1 MNKEFEM
8 IICNKRVFEFYNN
21 NTALDFE
28 QISLLCVE
36 LFENILQDAT
46 ANINKS
52 ISSQILFEC
61 IENKNKIHELQTSTT
76 ANLQMINSNLSKITG
91 DVTLKLLDIKKEYIE
106 EIKTIISLNS
116 SNLNEKLREITDKIK
131 ETIERNNLVLTNDI
145 SNKLDK
151 SNTSL
156 TNDISNKMD
165 KSNTSLTNDIS
176 NKIDKSNIYLT
187 NELSLKVDKSNTSLT
202 NDVSHKMDKLHLLF
216 HEINKENTN
225 KMISLFDGANNHI
238 VDKTTILINQL
249 IPENNKA
256 NKQLQEDLHKF
267 HASLIEET
275 TQIIRDNK
283 EMDQHVTELFEL
295 YKERKS
301 NEIIDKEKLDK
312 LLFDVNSFLSTSK
325 IEMLINNFDV
335 KYESLIS
342 TMHQPILQVISLND
356 AKINTNINRQQETQE
371 KMLLNLD
378 EFLNKY
384 KNNSSLKGKFSEN
397 HLHKVLVHM
406 FPTSEIIDTS
416 KQSHFC
422 DILLKRENKQ
432 DILFENK
439 DYADN
444 VSSDEIRKFAFDCET
459 HKINGIMLSQNT
471 GIIGKPNY
479 HIDIVKN
486 KVLVYIHNVD
496 YSSNKIQIAI
506 DIIDTLTNKLKEF
519 DEESDDAS
527 ENDNIISQEVLL
539 EINTEMN
546 KFATHKETIINM
558 IKESHKRIIDEV
570 KIISIPSLDKYLFS
584 KFGSSKT
591 TYPCKICNLFV
602 GNCERSLRSHQK
614 GKECKSK
621 INNSQMQ
628 ITESKEDTSAGKKKK

>member
-1 MNKEFEM
+1 M
-8 IICNKRVFEFYNN
+8 
-21 NTALDFE
+21 
-28 QISLLCVE
+28 
-36 LFENILQDAT
+36 
-46 ANINKS
+46 
-52 ISSQILFEC
+52 
-61 IENKNKIHELQTSTT
+61 
-76 ANLQMINSNLSKITG
+76 
-91 DVTLKLLDIKKEYIE
+91 
-106 EIKTIISLNS
+106 
-116 SNLNEKLREITDKIK
+116 
-131 ETIERNNLVLTNDI
+131 
-145 SNKLDK
+145 
-151 SNTSL
+151 
-156 TNDISNKMD
+156 
-165 KSNTSLTNDIS
+165 
-176 NKIDKSNIYLT
+176 
-187 NELSLKVDKSNTSLT
+187 
-202 NDVSHKMDKLHLLF
+202 
-216 HEINKENTN
+216 
-225 KMISLFDGANNHI
+225 
-238 VDKTTILINQL
+238 
-249 IPENNKA
+249 
-256 NKQLQEDLHKF
+256 
-267 HASLIEET
+267 
-275 TQIIRDNK
+275 
-283 EMDQHVTELFEL
+283 
-295 YKERKS
+295 
-301 NEIIDKEKLDK
+301 
-312 LLFDVNSFLSTSK
+312 
-325 IEMLINNFDV
+325 
-335 KYESLIS
+335 
-342 TMHQPILQVISLND
+342 
-356 AKINTNINRQQETQE
+356 
-371 KMLLNLD
+371 NLD
-378 EFLNKY
+378 DFLNKY

-422 DILLKRENKQ
+422 DILLKRENKS

-527 ENDNIISQEVLL
+527 ENENIISQEVLL
-539 EINTEMN
+539 EINNEMN

-621 INNSQMQ
+621 IQ

>member
-1 MNKEFEM
+1 MNKEYEM
-8 IICNKRVFEFYNN
+8 IICNKKVFEFYNN

-46 ANINKS
+46 ANLNKS

-61 IENKNKIHELQTSTT
+61 IENKNKIHELQTSTNT
-76 ANLQMINSNLSKITG
+76 NLQMINSNLSKITG
-91 DVTLKLLDIKKEYIE
+91 DITLKLLDIKKEYIE
-106 EIKTIISLNS
+106 EIKTIIGLNS
-116 SNLNEKLREITDKIK
+116 SNLNDRFRETL
-131 ETIERNNLVLTNDI
+131 ERNNLVLTNDFSTKMDKSNTTLTNDI

-151 SNTSL
+151 SNIIL
-156 TNDISNKMD
+156 TTDISNKLD
-165 KSNTSLTNDIS
+165 RSNTTLTNDFS
-176 NKIDKSNIYLT
+176 N
-187 NELSLKVDKSNTSLT
+187 
-202 NDVSHKMDKLHLLF
+202 KMDKLHLLF
-216 HEINKENTN
+216 HELNKENST
-225 KMISLFDGANNHI
+225 KMISLFDSTNNNI
-238 VDKTTILINQL
+238 VDKTTLLVNQL

-256 NKQLQEDLHKF
+256 NKLLQEDINKF
-267 HASLIEET
+267 YSTILEET
-275 TQIIRDNK
+275 KQIITDNK
-283 EMDQHVTELFEL
+283 QFDKHILELVQL
-295 YKERKS
+295 QNERKGT
-301 NEIIDKEKLDK
+301 ETIDKEKTDK
-312 LLFDVNSFLSTSK
+312 LLFDMNAFLSTSK
-325 IEMLINNFDV
+325 IETLINNFEI

-342 TMHQPILQVISLND
+342 GIHQPILQVISLND
-356 AKINTNINRQQETQE
+356 EKINKNINKQQETQE

-422 DILLKRENKQ
+422 DILLKRENKS

-506 DIIDTLTNKLKEF
+506 DIIDTLTNKLKDF
-519 DEESDDAS
+519 DEESVDAS
-527 ENDNIISQEVLL
+527 ENENIISQEVLL
-539 EINTEMN
+539 EINNEMN

-621 INNSQMQ
+621 IQ

>member
-1 MNKEFEM
+1 MNKEYEM
-8 IICNKRVFEFYNN
+8 IICNKKVFEFYNN

-61 IENKNKIHELQTSTT
+61 IENKNKIHELQTSTNS
-76 ANLQMINSNLSKITG
+76 NLQMINSNLSKITG
-91 DVTLKLLDIKKEYIE
+91 DITLKLLDIKKEYIE

-116 SNLNEKLREITDKIK
+116 SNLNEKMRGITDKIK
-131 ETIERNNLVLTNDI
+131 ETIERNNNILTNDI

-151 SNTSL
+151 GNSSL
-156 TNDISNKMD
+156 TNEVSN
-165 KSNTSLTNDIS
+165 
-176 NKIDKSNIYLT
+176 
-187 NELSLKVDKSNTSLT
+187 KVDKNNIALSNDMS
-202 NDVSHKMDKLHLLF
+202 NKMDKLHLLF
-216 HEINKENTN
+216 HEVNKENSN
-225 KMISLFDGANNHI
+225 KMISLFDSTNNHI
-238 VDKTTILINQL
+238 VDKTTLLINQL

-416 KQSHFC
+416 KQPHFC
-422 DILLKRENKQ
+422 DLLLKRENKP

-444 VSSDEIRKFAFDCET
+444 VSSDEIRKFAFDCEKQ
-459 HKINGIMLSQNT
+459 KINGIMLSQNT

-479 HIDIVKN
+479 HIDLVKN

-539 EINTEMN
+539 EINNEMN

-570 KIISIPSLDKYLFS
+570 KIISIPSLDK
-584 KFGSSKT
+584 
-591 TYPCKICNLFV
+591 
-602 GNCERSLRSHQK
+602 
-614 GKECKSK
+614 
-621 INNSQMQ
+621 
-628 ITESKEDTSAGKKKK
+628 

>member
-1 MNKEFEM
+1 MNKEYEM
-8 IICNKRVFEFYNN
+8 IICNKKVFEFYNN

-61 IENKNKIHELQTSTT
+61 IENKNKIHELQTTT
-76 ANLQMINSNLSKITG
+76 NTNLQMINSNLSKITG
-91 DVTLKLLDIKKEYIE
+91 DITLKLLDIKKEYIE
-106 EIKTIISLNS
+106 EIKTIIGLNS
-116 SNLNEKLREITDKIK
+116 SNLNDRFRETL
-131 ETIERNNLVLTNDI
+131 ERNNIVLTNDFSNKMDKSNTTLTNDI

-151 SNTSL
+151 SNIILTTDISNKLDRSNTTL

-165 KSNTSLTNDIS
+165 K
-176 NKIDKSNIYLT
+176 
-187 NELSLKVDKSNTSLT
+187 
-202 NDVSHKMDKLHLLF
+202 LHLLF
-216 HEINKENTN
+216 HELNKENST
-225 KMISLFDGANNHI
+225 KMISLFDSTNNNI
-238 VDKTTILINQL
+238 VDKTTLLVNQL

-256 NKQLQEDLHKF
+256 NKQLQEDINKF
-267 HASLIEET
+267 YSTILEET
-275 TQIIRDNK
+275 KQIITDNK
-283 EMDQHVTELFEL
+283 QFDKHILELVQL
-295 YKERKS
+295 QNERKGT
-301 NEIIDKEKLDK
+301 ETIDKEKTDK
-312 LLFDVNSFLSTSK
+312 LLFDMNTFLSTSK
-325 IEMLINNFDV
+325 METLIHNFEI

-342 TMHQPILQVISLND
+342 GIHQPILQVISLND
-356 AKINTNINRQQETQE
+356 EKINKNINKQQETQE

-378 EFLNKY
+378 DFLNKY

-422 DILLKRENKQ
+422 DILLKRENKS

-527 ENDNIISQEVLL
+527 ENENIISQEVLL
-539 EINTEMN
+539 EINNEMN

-558 IKESHKRIIDEV
+558 IKDSQKRIIDEV

-621 INNSQMQ
+621 IQ
-628 ITESKEDTSAGKKKK
+628 ITESKEDTGAGKKKK

>member
-1 MNKEFEM
+1 MNKEYEM
-8 IICNKRVFEFYNN
+8 IICNKKVFEFYNN

-61 IENKNKIHELQTSTT
+61 IENKNKIHELQTSTNS
-76 ANLQMINSNLSKITG
+76 NLQMINSNLSKITG
-91 DVTLKLLDIKKEYIE
+91 DITLKLLDIKKEYIE

-116 SNLNEKLREITDKIK
+116 SNLNEKMRGITDKIK
-131 ETIERNNLVLTNDI
+131 ETIERNNIILTNDI

-151 SNTSL
+151 SNIAL
-156 TNDISNKMD
+156 TNDISNKLD
-165 KSNTSLTNDIS
+165 KSNIALSNDIS
-176 NKIDKSNIYLT
+176 NK
-187 NELSLKVDKSNTSLT
+187 VDKNNIALSNDMS
-202 NDVSHKMDKLHLLF
+202 NKMDKLHLLF
-216 HEINKENTN
+216 HEVNKENSN
-225 KMISLFDGANNHI
+225 KMISLFDSTNNHI
-238 VDKTTILINQL
+238 VDKTTLLVNQL

-256 NKQLQEDLHKF
+256 NKQLQEDINKF
-267 HASLIEET
+267 YSTIHEET
-275 TQIIRDNK
+275 KQIITDNK
-283 EMDQHVTELFEL
+283 QFDKHILELVQL
-295 YKERKS
+295 QNERKGT
-301 NEIIDKEKLDK
+301 ETLDKEKTDK
-312 LLFDVNSFLSTSK
+312 LLFDMNAFLSTSK
-325 IEMLINNFDV
+325 METLIHNFEI

-342 TMHQPILQVISLND
+342 GIHQPILQVISLND
-356 AKINTNINRQQETQE
+356 EKINKNINKQQETQE

-378 EFLNKY
+378 DFLNKY

-422 DILLKRENKQ
+422 DILLKRENKS

-527 ENDNIISQEVLL
+527 ENENIISQEVLL
-539 EINTEMN
+539 EINNEMN

-621 INNSQMQ
+621 IQ
-628 ITESKEDTSAGKKKK
+628 ITESKEDTGAGKKKK

>member
-1 MNKEFEM
+1 M
-8 IICNKRVFEFYNN
+8 IICNKKVFEFYNN

-61 IENKNKIHELQTSTT
+61 IENKNKIHELQTTT
-76 ANLQMINSNLSKITG
+76 NTNLQMINSNLSKITG
-91 DVTLKLLDIKKEYIE
+91 DITLKLLDIKKEYIE
-106 EIKTIISLNS
+106 EIKTIIGLNS
-116 SNLNEKLREITDKIK
+116 SNLNDRFRETL
-131 ETIERNNLVLTNDI
+131 ERNNIVLTNDFSNKMDKSNTTLTNDI

-151 SNTSL
+151 SNIILTTDISNKLDRSNTTL

-165 KSNTSLTNDIS
+165 K
-176 NKIDKSNIYLT
+176 
-187 NELSLKVDKSNTSLT
+187 
-202 NDVSHKMDKLHLLF
+202 LHLLF
-216 HEINKENTN
+216 HELNKENST
-225 KMISLFDGANNHI
+225 KMISLFDSTNNNI
-238 VDKTTILINQL
+238 VDKTTLLVNQL

-256 NKQLQEDLHKF
+256 NKQLQEDINKF
-267 HASLIEET
+267 YSTILGET
-275 TQIIRDNK
+275 KQIITDNK
-283 EMDQHVTELFEL
+283 QFDKHILELVQL
-295 YKERKS
+295 QNERKGT
-301 NEIIDKEKLDK
+301 ETIDKEKTDK
-312 LLFDVNSFLSTSK
+312 LLFDMNAFLSTSK
-325 IEMLINNFDV
+325 METLIHNFEI

-342 TMHQPILQVISLND
+342 GIHQPILQVISLND
-356 AKINTNINRQQETQE
+356 EKINKNINKQQETQE

-378 EFLNKY
+378 DFLNKY

-422 DILLKRENKQ
+422 DILLKRENKS

-527 ENDNIISQEVLL
+527 ENENIISQEVLL
-539 EINTEMN
+539 EINNEMN

-621 INNSQMQ
+621 IQ
-628 ITESKEDTSAGKKKK
+628 ITESKEDTGAGKKKK

>member
-1 MNKEFEM
+1 MNKEYEM
-8 IICNKRVFEFYNN
+8 TICNKKVFEFYNN

-46 ANINKS
+46 ANLNKS

-61 IENKNKIHELQTSTT
+61 IENKNKIHELQTSTNT
-76 ANLQMINSNLSKITG
+76 NMQMINSNLSKLTG
-91 DVTLKLLDIKKEYIE
+91 DITLKLLDIKKEYIE

-116 SNLNEKLREITDKIK
+116 SNLNEKMREITDKIK
-131 ETIERNNLVLTNDI
+131 ETIERNNIVLTNDISNKVDKSNVVLTNDI

-151 SNTSL
+151 GN
-156 TNDISNKMD
+156 IS
-165 KSNTSLTNDIS
+165 
-176 NKIDKSNIYLT
+176 LT
-187 NELSLKVDKSNTSLT
+187 NELSNKVDKNNIALSNDMS
-202 NDVSHKMDKLHLLF
+202 NKMDKLHLLF
-216 HEINKENTN
+216 HEVNKENSN
-225 KMISLFDGANNHI
+225 KMISLFDSTNNHI
-238 VDKTTILINQL
+238 VDKTTLLINQL

-256 NKQLQEDLHKF
+256 NKQLQEDINKF
-267 HASLIEET
+267 YSTIHEET
-275 TQIIRDNK
+275 KQIITDNK
-283 EMDQHVTELFEL
+283 QFDKHILELVQL
-295 YKERKS
+295 HNERKGI
-301 NEIIDKEKLDK
+301 ETIDKEKTDK
-312 LLFDVNSFLSTSK
+312 LLFDMNAFLSTSK
-325 IEMLINNFDV
+325 IETLINNFEI
-335 KYESLIS
+335 KYETLIS
-342 TMHQPILQVISLND
+342 GIHQPILQVISLND
-356 AKINTNINRQQETQE
+356 EKINKNINKQQETQE

-378 EFLNKY
+378 DFLNKY

-416 KQSHFC
+416 KQPHFC
-422 DILLKRENKQ
+422 DILLKRENKL

-444 VSSDEIRKFAFDCET
+444 VSSDEIRKFAFDCEKQKT
-459 HKINGIMLSQNT
+459 NGIMLSQNT

-486 KVLVYIHNVD
+486 KALVYIHNVD

-506 DIIDTLTNKLKEF
+506 DIIDALTHKLKEF

-527 ENDNIISQEVLL
+527 ENDNIISQDVLL
-539 EINTEMN
+539 EINNEMN

-558 IKESHKRIIDEV
+558 IKESQKRIIDEV
-570 KIISIPSLDKYLFS
+570 KIMSIPSLDKYLFT

-591 TYPCKICNLFV
+591 TYPCKICNLFI

-621 INNSQMQ
+621 INNSQIQ
-628 ITESKEDTSAGKKKK
+628 ITESKEETCASKKKK

>member
-1 MNKEFEM
+1 MNKEYEM
-8 IICNKRVFEFYNN
+8 IICNKKVFEFYNN

-61 IENKNKIHELQTSTT
+61 IENKNKIHELQTSTNT
-76 ANLQMINSNLSKITG
+76 NLQMINSNLSKITG
-91 DVTLKLLDIKKEYIE
+91 DITLKLLDIKKEYIE
-106 EIKTIISLNS
+106 EIKTIIGLNS
-116 SNLNEKLREITDKIK
+116 SNLNDRFRETL
-131 ETIERNNLVLTNDI
+131 ERNNIVLTNDFSNKMDKSNTTLTNDI

-151 SNTSL
+151 SNIILTTDISNKLDRSNTTL

-165 KSNTSLTNDIS
+165 K
-176 NKIDKSNIYLT
+176 
-187 NELSLKVDKSNTSLT
+187 
-202 NDVSHKMDKLHLLF
+202 LHLLF
-216 HEINKENTN
+216 HELNKENST
-225 KMISLFDGANNHI
+225 KMISLFDSTNNNI
-238 VDKTTILINQL
+238 VDKTTLLVNQL

-256 NKQLQEDLHKF
+256 NKLLQEDINKF
-267 HASLIEET
+267 YSTILEET
-275 TQIIRDNK
+275 KQIITDNK
-283 EMDQHVTELFEL
+283 QFDKHILELVQL
-295 YKERKS
+295 QNERKGT
-301 NEIIDKEKLDK
+301 ETIDKEKTDK
-312 LLFDVNSFLSTSK
+312 LLFDMNAFLSTSK
-325 IEMLINNFDV
+325 IETLIHNFEI

-342 TMHQPILQVISLND
+342 GIHQPILQVISLND
-356 AKINTNINRQQETQE
+356 EKINKNINKQQETQE

-422 DILLKRENKQ
+422 DILLKRENKS

-527 ENDNIISQEVLL
+527 ENENIISQEVLL
-539 EINTEMN
+539 EINNEMN

-621 INNSQMQ
+621 IQ

>member
-1 MNKEFEM
+1 MNREYEM
-8 IICNKRVFEFYNN
+8 IICNKKVFEFYNN

-28 QISLLCVE
+28 QINLLCVE

-46 ANINKS
+46 ANLNKS

-61 IENKNKIHELQTSTT
+61 IENKNKIHELQTST
-76 ANLQMINSNLSKITG
+76 NSNMQMINSNLSKLTG
-91 DVTLKLLDIKKEYIE
+91 DITLKLLDIKKEYIE

-116 SNLNEKLREITDKIK
+116 SNLNEKMREITDKIK
-131 ETIERNNLVLTNDI
+131 ETIERNNIVLTNDI

-151 SNTSL
+151 SNIVL
-156 TNDISNKMD
+156 TNDISNKLD
-165 KSNTSLTNDIS
+165 KGNIS
-176 NKIDKSNIYLT
+176 LT
-187 NELSLKVDKSNTSLT
+187 NELSNKVDKNNIALSNEISNKVDKNNIALS
-202 NDVSHKMDKLHLLF
+202 NDISNKMDKLHLLF
-216 HEINKENTN
+216 HELNKENST
-225 KMISLFDGANNHI
+225 KMISLFDSTNNNI
-238 VDKTTILINQL
+238 VDKTTLLVNQF

-256 NKQLQEDLHKF
+256 NKQLQEDINKF
-267 HASLIEET
+267 YSTIHEET
-275 TQIIRDNK
+275 KQIITDNK
-283 EMDQHVTELFEL
+283 QFDNHILELVQL
-295 YKERKS
+295 HNERKCI
-301 NEIIDKEKLDK
+301 ETIDKEKVDK
-312 LLFDVNSFLSTSK
+312 LLFDINAFLSTSK
-325 IEMLINNFDV
+325 IETLINNFEI

-342 TMHQPILQVISLND
+342 GIHQPILQVISLND
-356 AKINTNINRQQETQE
+356 EKINKNINKQQETQE
-371 KMLLNLD
+371 KMLFNLD

-384 KNNSSLKGKFSEN
+384 KNNSSLKGKYSEN
-397 HLHKVLVHM
+397 YLHKILVHM

-416 KQSHFC
+416 KQPHFC
-422 DILLKRENKQ
+422 DILLKRENKP

-444 VSSDEIRKFAFDCET
+444 VSSDEIRKFAFDCEKQKT
-459 HKINGIMLSQNT
+459 NGIMLSQNT

-486 KVLVYIHNVD
+486 KALVYIHNLD

-506 DIIDTLTNKLKEF
+506 DIIDALTNKLKEF

-527 ENDNIISQEVLL
+527 ENENIISQEVLL
-539 EINTEMN
+539 EINNEMN

-558 IKESHKRIIDEV
+558 IKDSQKRIIDEV
-570 KIISIPSLDKYLFS
+570 KIMSIPSLDKYLFS

-591 TYPCKICNLFV
+591 TYPCKICNLFI

-621 INNSQMQ
+621 IQ
-628 ITESKEDTSAGKKKK
+628 TGESKEENSKIEKVDKKKK

>member
-1 MNKEFEM
+1 MNKEYEM
-8 IICNKRVFEFYNN
+8 IICNKKVFEFYNN

-61 IENKNKIHELQTSTT
+61 IENKNKIHELQTSTNT
-76 ANLQMINSNLSKITG
+76 NLQMINSNLSKITG
-91 DVTLKLLDIKKEYIE
+91 DITLKLLDIKKEYIE

-116 SNLNEKLREITDKIK
+116 SNLNEKMREITDKIK
-131 ETIERNNLVLTNDI
+131 ETIERNNIV
-145 SNKLDK
+145 
-151 SNTSL
+151 L

-165 KSNTSLTNDIS
+165 KSNIVLTNDIS
-176 NKIDKSNIYLT
+176 NKIDKGNISLT
-187 NELSLKVDKSNTSLT
+187 NELSNKLDKNNIALT
-202 NDVSHKMDKLHLLF
+202 NDISNKMDKLHLLF
-216 HEINKENTN
+216 HELNKENSN
-225 KMISLFDGANNHI
+225 KIISLFDSTNNNI
-238 VDKTTILINQL
+238 VDKTTLLVNQL

-256 NKQLQEDLHKF
+256 NKQLQEDINKF
-267 HASLIEET
+267 YSTILEET
-275 TQIIRDNK
+275 KQIITDNK
-283 EMDQHVTELFEL
+283 QFDKHILELVQL
-295 YKERKS
+295 QNERKG

-312 LLFDVNSFLSTSK
+312 LLFDMNAFLSTSK
-325 IEMLINNFDV
+325 METLIHNFEI

-342 TMHQPILQVISLND
+342 GIHQPILQVISLND
-356 AKINTNINRQQETQE
+356 EKINKNINKQQETQE

-378 EFLNKY
+378 DFLNKY

-422 DILLKRENKQ
+422 DILLKRENKS

-439 DYADN
+439 DYTDN

-527 ENDNIISQEVLL
+527 ENENIISQEVLL
-539 EINTEMN
+539 EINNEMN

-558 IKESHKRIIDEV
+558 IKDSQKRIIDEV

-621 INNSQMQ
+621 IQ
-628 ITESKEDTSAGKKKK
+628 ITESKEDTGAGKKKK

>member
-1 MNKEFEM
+1 MNKEYEM
-8 IICNKRVFEFYNN
+8 IICNKKVFEFYNN

-61 IENKNKIHELQTSTT
+61 IENKNKIHELQTTT
-76 ANLQMINSNLSKITG
+76 NTNLQMINSNLSKITG
-91 DVTLKLLDIKKEYIE
+91 DITLKLLDIKKEYIE
-106 EIKTIISLNS
+106 EIKTIIGLNS
-116 SNLNEKLREITDKIK
+116 SNLNDRFRETL
-131 ETIERNNLVLTNDI
+131 ERNNIVLTNDFSNKMDKSNTTLTNDI

-151 SNTSL
+151 SNIILTTDISNKLDRSNTTL

-165 KSNTSLTNDIS
+165 K
-176 NKIDKSNIYLT
+176 
-187 NELSLKVDKSNTSLT
+187 
-202 NDVSHKMDKLHLLF
+202 LHLLF
-216 HEINKENTN
+216 HELNKENST
-225 KMISLFDGANNHI
+225 KMISLFDSTNNNI
-238 VDKTTILINQL
+238 VDKTTLLVNQL

-256 NKQLQEDLHKF
+256 NKQLQEDINKF
-267 HASLIEET
+267 YSTILEET
-275 TQIIRDNK
+275 KQIITDNK
-283 EMDQHVTELFEL
+283 QFDKHILELVQL
-295 YKERKS
+295 QNERKGT
-301 NEIIDKEKLDK
+301 ETIDKEKTDK
-312 LLFDVNSFLSTSK
+312 LLFDMNAFLSTSK
-325 IEMLINNFDV
+325 METLIHNFEI

-342 TMHQPILQVISLND
+342 GIHQPILQVISLND
-356 AKINTNINRQQETQE
+356 EKINKNINKQQETQE

-378 EFLNKY
+378 DFLNKY

-422 DILLKRENKQ
+422 DILLKRENKS

-628 ITESKEDTSAGKKKK
+628 ITESKEDTGAGKKKK

>member
-61 IENKNKIHELQTSTT
+61 IENKNKIHELHTSTT

-91 DVTLKLLDIKKEYIE
+91 DITLKLLDIKKEYIE

-131 ETIERNNLVLTNDI
+131 ETIDRNNLVLTNDI

-156 TNDISNKMD
+156 TNDISNK
-165 KSNTSLTNDIS
+165 
-176 NKIDKSNIYLT
+176 IDKSNIYLT
-187 NELSLKVDKSNTSLT
+187 NELSMKVDKCTTSLT
-202 NDVSHKMDKLHLLF
+202 NEVSHKMDKLHLLF
-216 HEINKENTN
+216 HEVNKENTN

-256 NKQLQEDLHKF
+256 NKQLQEDINKF
-267 HASLIEET
+267 YSTILEET
-275 TQIIRDNK
+275 KQIITDNK
-283 EMDQHVTELFEL
+283 QFDKHILELVQL
-295 YKERKS
+295 QNERKGT
-301 NEIIDKEKLDK
+301 ETIDKEKTDK
-312 LLFDVNSFLSTSK
+312 LLFDMNTFLSTSK
-325 IEMLINNFDV
+325 METLIHNFEI

-342 TMHQPILQVISLND
+342 GIHQPILQVISLND
-356 AKINTNINRQQETQE
+356 EKINKNINKQQETQE

-422 DILLKRENKQ
+422 DILLKRENKS

-506 DIIDTLTNKLKEF
+506 DIIDTLTNKLKDF
-519 DEESDDAS
+519 DEESVDAS
-527 ENDNIISQEVLL
+527 ENENIISQEVLL
-539 EINTEMN
+539 EINNEMN

-584 KFGSSKT
+584 KFGSSKI

-621 INNSQMQ
+621 IQ
-628 ITESKEDTSAGKKKK
+628 TGESKEENSKIEKVDKKKK

>member
-61 IENKNKIHELQTSTT
+61 IENKNKIHELHTSTT

-91 DVTLKLLDIKKEYIE
+91 DITLKLLDIKKEYIE

-131 ETIERNNLVLTNDI
+131 ETIDRNNLVLTNDI

-156 TNDISNKMD
+156 TNDISNK
-165 KSNTSLTNDIS
+165 
-176 NKIDKSNIYLT
+176 IDKSNIYLT
-187 NELSLKVDKSNTSLT
+187 NELSMKVDKCTTSLT
-202 NDVSHKMDKLHLLF
+202 NEVSHKMDKLHLLF
-216 HEINKENTN
+216 HEVNKENTN

-416 KQSHFC
+416 KQPHFC
-422 DILLKRENKQ
+422 DLLLKRENKP

-444 VSSDEIRKFAFDCET
+444 VSSDEIRKFAFDCEKQ
-459 HKINGIMLSQNT
+459 KINGIMLSQNT

-479 HIDIVKN
+479 HIDLVKN

-539 EINTEMN
+539 EINNEMN